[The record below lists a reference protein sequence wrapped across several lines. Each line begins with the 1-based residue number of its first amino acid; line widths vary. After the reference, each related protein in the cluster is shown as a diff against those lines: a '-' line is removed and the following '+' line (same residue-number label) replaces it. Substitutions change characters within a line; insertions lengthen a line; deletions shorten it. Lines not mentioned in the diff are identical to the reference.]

1 MVKTISLLMLC
12 LSWGIS
18 SEIHYDNTLDRQCLT
33 CHKNNQIPSELI
45 YRKYLL
51 KYSTKSHI
59 SKAMKLYLQH
69 PRQEKSTLPQQFF
82 LKFPIKAPTNLD
94 DDNLSEA
101 IELFIDYYDIKKRLY
116 L

>member
-1 MVKTISLLMLC
+1 MVRATWLLIVYM
-12 LSWGIS
+12 SWGIS
-18 SEIHYDNTLDRQCLT
+18 SEDILDKRCLS
-33 CHKNNQIPSELI
+33 CHKTNQIPSELI
-45 YRKYLL
+45 YKKYLL
-51 KYSTKSHI
+51 KYSTRSNI
-59 SKAMKLYLQH
+59 SEAMRLYLQH
-69 PRQEKSTLPQQFF
+69 PKQDKSTLPQQFF